1 MQSEIAG
8 RGAKEAV
15 SDEIDWAVEGD
26 ACVRLLRDLLRIPT
40 VNPPGNERPAAELVA
55 EFLRERRL
63 EPKIVESEPMRA
75 SVIARYAGTGQL
87 PPLLLT
93 GHLDVVEADAATWTR
108 PPFSGDVADGC
119 IWGRGAVDMKN
130 MVSMSACVMALLARL
145 KPKLERDVIFAAV
158 ADEETGSSKG
168 AHFLVDNH
176 PDLVRAEYALG
187 EIGGFTLHI
196 MGRVFY
202 PIQVAEKGQ
211 VWLTATFSGEAG
223 HGSMPRADSAVVKAA
238 EAIVRLGHH
247 RLPFHPTDVVRRF
260 LRELA
265 AGLPHPAR
273 FVLPRLS
280 TPALAGLLLDRV
292 LPDPALRRTF
302 ATYLSNT
309 ASPTVVRAGTKTNVI
324 PATASFEIDGRTLPG
339 QSEED
344 FVRELRKHIGNE
356 AVFRVLASQPPV
368 VTPIDT
374 PMFRCLADAI
384 RANDPRG
391 VPIPAMIPGFTDAKA
406 YSKLGTTYYGFSPVR
421 FEADDGISFAAL
433 YHGKDERIPEA
444 GLRWGLRTLYDAV
457 VGFAQARQLRG

>member
-1 MQSEIAG
+1 MHDLPDDRAPLAFASE
-8 RGAKEAV
+8 
-15 SDEIDWAVEGD
+15 SIDWAAEGD
-26 ACVRLLRDLLRIPT
+26 TCVALLRDLLRIPT

-55 EFLRERRL
+55 DFLRQRRL
-63 EPKIVESEPMRA
+63 EPKVLESEPTRA
-75 SVIARYAGTGQL
+75 SVITRYAGSGKL

-108 PPFSGDVADGC
+108 PPFAAELADGC

-145 KPKLERDVIFAAV
+145 RPPLARDVIFAAV

-168 AHFLVDNH
+168 AHFLVSEH
-176 PDLVRAEYALG
+176 PELVRAEYALG
-187 EIGGFTLHI
+187 EIGGFSLHL
-196 MGRVFY
+196 MGKVFY

-211 VWLTATFSGEAG
+211 VWLTASFAGEAG
-223 HGSMPRADSAVVKAA
+223 HGSMPRSDSAVIKAA
-238 EAIVRLGHH
+238 EAIVRLGHR

-273 FVLPRLS
+273 FILPRLS
-280 TPALAGLLLDRV
+280 TPALAGLLLDKV
-292 LPDPALRRTF
+292 LVDPSLRRTF

-309 ASPTVVRAGTKTNVI
+309 ASPTVVRAGNKTNVI
-324 PATASFEIDGRTLPG
+324 PASASFHIDGRTLPG
-339 QSEED
+339 QSEAD
-344 FVRELRKHIGNE
+344 FLAEVRRLVGDE
-356 AVFRVLASQPPV
+356 AVFEILASQPPV
-368 VTPIDT
+368 VTPVDT
-374 PMFRCLADAI
+374 PLFRALAHAI

-391 VPIPAMIPGFTDAKA
+391 IPIPAMIPGFTDAKA
-406 YSKLGTTYYGFSPVR
+406 FSKLGTKYYGFSPVR
-421 FEADDGISFAAL
+421 FEANDGISFSAL

-457 VGFAQARQLRG
+457 VGFAQEAG